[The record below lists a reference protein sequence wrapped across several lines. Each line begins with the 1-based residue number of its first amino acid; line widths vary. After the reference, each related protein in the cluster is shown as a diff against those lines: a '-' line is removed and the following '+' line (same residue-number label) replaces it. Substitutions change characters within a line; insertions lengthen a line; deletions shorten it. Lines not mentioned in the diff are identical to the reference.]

1 MRESEKYQEKENVII
16 SYIKERILTNQEGYV
31 LTKGEISVDFETWYK
46 QSVGFVMGK
55 NRPNMKEVV
64 EALETKFGAMKDM
77 KYMNMRINYGT
88 GNRGEVEDDNTD
100 VDEITLNDL

>member
-1 MRESEKYQEKENVII
+1 
-16 SYIKERILTNQEGYV
+16 
-31 LTKGEISVDFETWYK
+31 
-46 QSVGFVMGK
+46 
-55 NRPNMKEVV
+55 MKEVV